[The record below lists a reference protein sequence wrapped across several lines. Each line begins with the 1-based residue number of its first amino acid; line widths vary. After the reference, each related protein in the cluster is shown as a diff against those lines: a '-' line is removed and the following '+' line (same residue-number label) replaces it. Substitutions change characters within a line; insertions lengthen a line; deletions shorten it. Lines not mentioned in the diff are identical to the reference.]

1 MHFLKNELGPAIIIL
16 KTSNLSVDNLK
27 KYSTSMGQHLS
38 PRYSQV
44 ILVKGYSVLT
54 ALSIDHNKD
63 VQYQGAPGL
72 PNYYL

>member
-1 MHFLKNELGPAIIIL
+1 
-16 KTSNLSVDNLK
+16 
-27 KYSTSMGQHLS
+27 MGQHLS
-38 PRYSQV
+38 PRYGQV

-63 VQYQGAPGL
+63 VQHQGVPGL

>member
-1 MHFLKNELGPAIIIL
+1 
-16 KTSNLSVDNLK
+16 
-27 KYSTSMGQHLS
+27 MGQHLS
-38 PRYSQV
+38 PRYGQV

-63 VQYQGAPGL
+63 VQYQGVPGL